1 VLLIG
6 LLAWLTIFNTNVP
19 HLGVRLVAVLASVV
33 ALYNTAGLTS
43 PDLFREDTKEV
54 SVCG

>member
-1 VLLIG
+1 MLLIG

-43 PDLFREDTKEV
+43 PALFREDTEEV